1 MRVGIGALTLGIV
14 MSSMRGIGTGSPVM
28 AGVQRLRNAWR
39 TSAIGSAHCG
49 SRECASLVAI
59 SCFNAALRGIAWGFV
74 RTPEGFFAAFGS
86 QVKNPP
92 DLNSPCLGDKLGIVF
107 NH

>member
-49 SRECASLVAI
+49 SRVCASFVSI
-59 SCFNAALRGIAWGFV
+59 SCFKAGLRGIACRIRQDATGILRLSGLAGQELPV
-74 RTPEGFFAAFGS
+74 LT
-86 QVKNPP
+86 
-92 DLNSPCLGDKLGIVF
+92 SPCLSDKLGIVF